1 MQVKA
6 VGDENKDI
14 RQENDKLLA
23 QNKELQQMLQQ
34 SCGRCH
40 DAVDE
45 KWRLL
50 SENARLNHT
59 YQRAQENLINLI
71 HDANL
76 PPSATMEHLASAS
89 LNLVPF
95 TYNGKTTDQAAVLSY
110 SRHALKEFMMLAL
123 NDEPMWLPTM
133 NDKMLND
140 QEYKHHT
147 FPGILGSCPQ
157 GFVTEATEEATLV
170 RARAY
175 GIAGILTDVV
185 RCSNLHGYI

>member
-1 MQVKA
+1 MRTRTFGKKMISCSLRTRNSSKCFNNHAADVMMQY
-6 VGDENKDI
+6 
-14 RQENDKLLA
+14 
-23 QNKELQQMLQQ
+23 
-34 SCGRCH
+34 
-40 DAVDE
+40 E